1 MSLSTV
7 RKFKADAL
15 CTARKT
21 VLNESQI
28 PKPNLFWEPCH
39 SRTNMVWTPV
49 FGTSG
54 IRGDVNQELT
64 PQIAWKIG
72 LGVAAVFKRQPI
84 LLCHDNR
91 TSGPLLAH
99 AVASG
104 LMAGGSSVIFGGE
117 VITPA
122 VSLYTRAHQL
132 AGAVLITGSHIPA
145 NMSGI
150 EVLASD
156 GAPVDLEIE
165 QKIETRIQRG
175 LAPLPWSQQGSLDL
189 CSDIGRCWVDTV
201 LDQIDVELIREK
213 RFRVVVDAANGT
225 AVPWLLEI
233 IRSLDCTLIGINTRS
248 DPLFPGRSPN
258 LRVKLIEE
266 AAQLVKSTRSDLGI
280 AVDGDGDRAFF
291 IDNQGRALMGDVSGT
306 LLACLELDRYGG
318 GTIVTPINSS
328 NLIEELAAKHD
339 GTVEYSRVGPP
350 AIVAAV
356 KKHNAVFAFEESGKV
371 IYPQLNYLS
380 DSGLAS
386 VHLLEHL
393 AKTETPLSTFIN
405 QFPKY
410 YQLKRALDC
419 PNHLKQQII
428 DHVLQSAK
436 HQVPKASI
444 VTIDGIKLV
453 FDDGWLLLRP
463 SGTEPVFRCFSEARS
478 KKRAEELI
486 QLGLNWINDILT
498 SSNATNE

>member
-1 MSLSTV
+1 MEWV
-7 RKFKADAL
+7 
-15 CTARKT
+15 
-21 VLNESQI
+21 
-28 PKPNLFWEPCH
+28 
-39 SRTNMVWTPV
+39 PV

-54 IRGDVNQELT
+54 IRGEVNQELT
-64 PQIAWKIG
+64 PQVAWKIG
-72 LGVAAVFKRQPI
+72 LGVATVFKRQTM

-104 LMAGGSSVIFGGE
+104 LMAGGSSVLFGGE

-156 GAPVDLEIE
+156 GAPVDLKTEE
-165 QKIETRIQRG
+165 QIETQVQRG
-175 LAPLPWSQQGSLDL
+175 PAPLPWSQQGSLTIR
-189 CSDIGRCWVDTV
+189 SDIGQCWIDTV
-201 LDQIDVELIREK
+201 LDQVDLELIREK
-213 RFRVVVDAANGT
+213 QFRVVVDAANGT
-225 AVPWLLEI
+225 AVPWLLDI

-258 LRVKLIEE
+258 LRVKLLEE
-266 AAQLVKSTRSDLGI
+266 AAQLVKTTKSDLGI

-291 IDNQGRALMGDVSGT
+291 IDDKGRALMGDVSGT
-306 LLACLELDRYGG
+306 LLACLELDRQGG

-328 NLIEELAAKHD
+328 NLIEEMVAKHN
-339 GTVEYSRVGPP
+339 GTVKYSRVGPP

-356 KKHNAVFAFEESGKV
+356 KQHNAVFAFEESGKA
-371 IYPQLNYLS
+371 IYPQHNFLS

-386 VHLLEHL
+386 VYLLEHL
-393 AKTETPLSTFIN
+393 AKTESALSALID

-410 YQLKRALDC
+410 HQLKRALDC

-436 HQVPKASI
+436 NQVPKASV

-478 KKRAEELI
+478 KRRAQELL
-486 QLGLNWINDILT
+486 QLGLNWINDIIA
-498 SSNATNE
+498 SPNAKNE